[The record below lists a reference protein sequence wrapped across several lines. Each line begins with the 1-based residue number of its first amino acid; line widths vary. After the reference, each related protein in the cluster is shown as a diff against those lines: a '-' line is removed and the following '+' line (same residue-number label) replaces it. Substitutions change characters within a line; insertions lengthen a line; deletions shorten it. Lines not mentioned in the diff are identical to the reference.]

1 MEKIEQLGEIAAPYG
16 KKISFQK
23 IAYDNGFQILRMR
36 IREGK
41 RFTDMDLDVETIQQ
55 LQGVFVKWL
64 VDQAETEN
72 VLE

>member
-1 MEKIEQLGEIAAPYG
+1 MEKIEQLGEIAAPYN
-16 KKISFQK
+16 KKISFQRVV
-23 IAYDNGFQILRMR
+23 YENGFQMLRMR
-36 IREGK
+36 IQEGK
-41 RFTDMDLDVETIQQ
+41 RFTDMDLDVETVQQ